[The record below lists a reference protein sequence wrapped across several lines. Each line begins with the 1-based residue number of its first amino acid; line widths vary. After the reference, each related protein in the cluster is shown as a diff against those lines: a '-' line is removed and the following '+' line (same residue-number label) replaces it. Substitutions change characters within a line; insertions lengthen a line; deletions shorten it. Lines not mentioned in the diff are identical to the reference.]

1 MAATNSGTQQAI
13 PVPCPVSSFFVWAT
27 AWQQQPAPQILF
39 IHAFTA
45 RPCPQRPCWN
55 VIRISWHQVQTI
67 IKHLS
72 ITKAYKST
80 KRYEITQQRKSTRG
94 PGGQG
99 RRGKQLKTCLIKE
112 EMCFGCFWSF
122 FRYDFC
128 FYAAYVILLARPALC
143 QTRILCYT
151 SSAHMSNSFQKSSS
165 TSSLN
170 AQE

>member
-1 MAATNSGTQQAI
+1 MAATHSGTQQAI

-27 AWQQQPAPQILF
+27 AWQQQPAPQIL
-39 IHAFTA
+39 A

-55 VIRISWHQVQTI
+55 VIRISWHQVQTT
-67 IKHLS
+67 IKINKAPKYHKS
-72 ITKAYKST
+72 IQKHKKVWNHPATQEYQGTRRTRKTRKATKNLPD
-80 KRYEITQQRKSTRG
+80 QRRDVFWAF
-94 PGGQG
+94 
-99 RRGKQLKTCLIKE
+99 LIL
-112 EMCFGCFWSF
+112 FSIRF
-122 FRYDFC
+122 FC